1 MQLTQAMSRYRH
13 ARYLVFK
20 RRDELCL
27 SHKLGLALSFA
38 CLTGLAAQ
46 IRIPLPFTPIPVTGQ
61 VLAALLSGVIL
72 GGCYG
77 GLSQIFYLGFGVM
90 GLSWF
95 TGWNGGLAAITGITG
110 GYIIGFIPAALMIG
124 WLTNKYTFARRFHAQ
139 LLLMLAGVAIIYI
152 SGAVQ
157 FAIVMNVGFS
167 NVMKLAVLPFI
178 PVDLIKAAAAAG
190 ISASILPK
198 R

>member
-1 MQLTQAMSRYRH
+1 MQLTQAMNRYRH
-13 ARYLVFK
+13 TRYLVFK

-27 SHKLGLALSFA
+27 SHKLGLA

-72 GGCYG
+72 SGCYG

-95 TGWNGGLAAITGITG
+95 TGWNGGLAVITGVTG

-124 WLTNKYTFARRFHAQ
+124 WFTNKYTFARRFHSQ

-198 R
+198 Q